1 MPNYPLT
8 FSLEYGIIE
17 LSSRHT
23 QVRNWCIR
31 LAEHCLRGQKA
42 YSWRVMAVWLKT
54 PRVVLSKNL
63 SKIRL
68 DSFWKIAGK
77 PINPARDALT
87 IINNYDG
94 DNTANTNTTNIG
106 EIRYG
111 F

>member
-1 MPNYPLT
+1 MRKKNIFANV
-8 FSLEYGIIE
+8 FSF
-17 LSSRHT
+17 
-23 QVRNWCIR
+23 V
-31 LAEHCLRGQKA
+31 AENCLRGQKA

-54 PRVVLSKNL
+54 PGVVLSKNL

-87 IINNYDG
+87 IIDNYDG
-94 DNTANTNTTNIG
+94 DNIANINTTNIG